1 MSGLYNSMVFTTEI
15 EISAFVGAI
24 IGVLVGTLAPYYN
37 EKKKLG
43 LNDVDIFFDKKFLKA
58 TLVALILAVVGVG
71 GSFPI
76 ILANV
81 PPVASILTTVIT
93 SAVLA
98 MSMNLGGNIALGPSQ
113 VTQDAKSLV
122 VERKAVTTIT
132 NTLDDRTRKENQLVG
147 DIAEKQE
154 LLRSLDSDNDPAP

>member
-1 MSGLYNSMVFTTEI
+1 MVFTTEI

-71 GSFPI
+71 GSFPT

-132 NTLDDRTRKENQLVG
+132 NALDDRTKKENQLVG
-147 DIAEKQE
+147 NNVDEKQE
-154 LLRSLDSDNDPAP
+154 LLRSLDMDDNPAP